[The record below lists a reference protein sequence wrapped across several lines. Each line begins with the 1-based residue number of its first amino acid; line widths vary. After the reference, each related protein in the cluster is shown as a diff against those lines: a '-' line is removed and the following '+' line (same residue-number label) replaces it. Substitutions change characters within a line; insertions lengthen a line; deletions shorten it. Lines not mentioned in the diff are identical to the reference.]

1 MSTSSGA
8 FGLPA
13 QKRRHSRQARSFGF
27 AGTAAVAA
35 LVLGCGWTVYSNIL
49 GAGAYP
55 SMHASVEVA
64 VAQREMSS
72 IVRKTPAA
80 MISTVFDDLPQATA
94 SVPKNETVAA
104 VPSLMFNERF
114 AAASPESV
122 APQATQGPQLASA
135 TPSIEVSLPAEPA
148 KKLSASASVQI
159 AMAPATKPVERVTA
173 KSGSSIRDMAL
184 TACALS

>member
-13 QKRRHSRQARSFGF
+13 RKRRHSRQARSFGF

-49 GAGAYP
+49 GASVYP
-55 SMHASVEVA
+55 SMHASVEA
-64 VAQREMSS
+64 PVAQLQMSS

-80 MISTVFDDLPQATA
+80 VIDTVFGDLSQATA
-94 SVPKNETVAA
+94 AVPKNEAVAA
-104 VPSLMFNERF
+104 VPSIMFNERF

-122 APQATQGPQLASA
+122 APAPTEGVQLASA
-135 TPSIEVSLPAEPA
+135 TPSIEEPV
-148 KKLSASASVQI
+148 KKQRASASVQI
-159 AMAPATKPVERVTA
+159 AMAEPATNPVETRSVERVSG
-173 KSGSSIRDMAL
+173 KSGTSIRDM
-184 TACALS
+184 